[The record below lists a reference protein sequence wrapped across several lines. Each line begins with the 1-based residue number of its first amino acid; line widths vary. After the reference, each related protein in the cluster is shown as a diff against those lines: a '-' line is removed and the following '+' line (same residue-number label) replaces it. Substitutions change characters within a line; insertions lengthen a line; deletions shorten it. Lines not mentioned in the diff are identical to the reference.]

1 MLLDHHAEDVSQFWT
16 IEFWEQNWGGR
27 SHPMSLAFRPMAKYG
42 ASKLKSYNKN
52 STTLDSQMKHPVF
65 IMGMVNP
72 SSPIC
77 KALDQCFGY
86 SSFRVWG
93 SVILV
98 PNFII
103 EKTLKII
110 ENPSNEFMF
119 WRVFLPKKSSRFGT
133 SQMFPWALPR
143 PSRHRWG
150 QLPNR
155 ICRRNLHLLGGNWGS
170 LRRTVLK
177 FHIPRE
183 PTSCGDVI

>member
-1 MLLDHHAEDVSQFWT
+1 MLLDHHAEDVSQFGT

-133 SQMFPWALPR
+133 SQMFPGPCLAHHGTVEGSFR
-143 PSRHRWG
+143 IEYAEEIFTCWG
-150 QLPNR
+150 AT
-155 ICRRNLHLLGGNWGS
+155 G
-170 LRRTVLK
+170 
-177 FHIPRE
+177 E
-183 PTSCGDVI
+183 ACGELC